1 MGILSCSFAVVV
13 FGFVPDLAAAAQ
25 LPPETALRVS
35 GLLLAV
41 THAGIIFGNVRSR
54 HGVAERTT
62 LRFGGARP
70 TMSVHW
76 IGGALV
82 VAQLAPALGVFP
94 TYLFFVYL
102 LNLLWLLLMS
112 AFAFVLA
119 LMALHTRERED

>member
-1 MGILSCSFAVVV
+1 
-13 FGFVPDLAAAAQ
+13 
-25 LPPETALRVS
+25 
-35 GLLLAV
+35 
-41 THAGIIFGNVRSR
+41 
-54 HGVAERTT
+54 
-62 LRFGGARP
+62 
-70 TMSVHW
+70 MSVHW